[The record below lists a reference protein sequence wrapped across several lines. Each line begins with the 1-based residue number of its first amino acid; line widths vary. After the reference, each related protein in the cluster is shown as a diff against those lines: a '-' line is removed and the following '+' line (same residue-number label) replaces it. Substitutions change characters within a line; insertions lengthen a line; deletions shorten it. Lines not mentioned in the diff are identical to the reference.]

1 VAHFE
6 RNACGDAH
14 LSGPSLN
21 EYVIATS
28 LIDGFSIVLKGV
40 FVGCGRITA
49 DPEVVP
55 ILGMGRLGDHPGMK
69 SVLLRVSQ
77 GLWGAAK
84 TGESADWAEE
94 KGLRRH

>member
-21 EYVIATS
+21 EYVSATS

-49 DPEVVP
+49 NTERTPVSLAAFEVP
-55 ILGMGRLGDHPGMK
+55 
-69 SVLLRVSQ
+69 SVLRI
-77 GLWGAAK
+77 
-84 TGESADWAEE
+84 TDNGE
-94 KGLRRH
+94 RR